1 MSAVPEQSMKALANG
16 MDTMQSPEYARN
28 KLDSPVDE
36 KAGFKYDDSRLE
48 TVNELDPE
56 ALKNGKVDY
65 SGFAKKSDPR
75 EIALVRKLDIRIMGS
90 LWSMVGW
97 ELLLTCS
104 PVRGLRMASDL
115 PLCSTGSTTSTA
127 MLSRWQSFQV
137 SRKILASPTLST
149 RPVSPSSVSTSQDQ
163 S

>member
-1 MSAVPEQSMKALANG
+1 MKALANG
-16 MDTMQSPEYARN
+16 MDTMQSPEYASK
-28 KLDSPVDE
+28 KLDSPIDE

-104 PVRGLRMASDL
+104 PVRELRMASDL

-127 MLSRWQSFQV
+127 MLSPWQSFQV
-137 SRKILASPTLST
+137 SRKTSASPTLST
-149 RPVSPSSVSTSQDQ
+149 RPVSPSSVSTCQDQ